1 MDASQTWAEYC
12 EATGTNPSAP
22 HDVWKFCDGGP
33 AADELA
39 DLVFLGRKTATSSA
53 LVSFGPDEEIPAAGS
68 LSVICRDSGEAALV
82 IRDTHVSI
90 VPFDEV
96 PASHAFKEGEG
107 SRTLE
112 EWREIHRRAFTPD
125 YERLGL
131 PFDEHGDCVLEEF
144 ELVFPLG

>member
-1 MDASQTWAEYC
+1 MNADQMWAQYGEVSGTDP
-12 EATGTNPSAP
+12 ATP
-22 HDVWKFCDGGP
+22 HDIWKFCDGGP

-39 DLVFLGRKTATSSA
+39 DLVLCGRKTATSSA
-53 LVSFGPDEEIPAAGS
+53 LVSFGPGEEVPSVGC

-96 PASHAFKEGEG
+96 GPEHAFREGEG
-107 SRTLE
+107 TRSLA
-112 EWREIHRRAFTPD
+112 EWREVYRRAFAPD

-144 ELVFPLG
+144 ELVYPRG